1 MSERPPD
8 ARSRREWLRHIAVSL
23 GMGAAANCTL
33 AAQDAHRVHQAV
45 AADKAAAN
53 GPYVP
58 KALTPHEFATLQ
70 RLSDLIVP
78 ADEHSPGA
86 LAAGAAE
93 FIDFLCSAS
102 DEMKRIYTGGLAWM
116 DEAIRR
122 RGDGESFLSAAPDR
136 QAALLD
142 AIAWRESAAAG
153 MEPGVEFFEWA
164 RKMVAD
170 AFYTSPI
177 GIRDLGYEGN
187 RAMAEF
193 HVPQEAVDYA
203 IKRSPFA

>member
-1 MSERPPD
+1 MSEIHD
-8 ARSRREWLRHIAVSL
+8 RSRREWLRHIAVSL
-23 GMGAAANCTL
+23 SLGTAGNYVL
-33 AAQDAHRVHQAV
+33 SAQDAHHLHEAV

-53 GPYVP
+53 GPYLP
-58 KALTPHEFATLQ
+58 KALTAHEFATLE
-70 RLSDLIVP
+70 RLSDLILP

-102 DEMKRIYTGGLAWM
+102 DEMKRIYTGGLGWL

-122 RGDGESFLSAAPDR
+122 RNDGETFLGAAPER
-136 QAALLD
+136 QTALLD
-142 AIAWRESAAAG
+142 AIAWREWAPTG
-153 MEPGVEFFEWA
+153 MEAGVEFFDWA

-177 GIRDLGYEGN
+177 GIRDLGYQGN
-187 RAMAEF
+187 RAMSEF
-193 HVPQEAVDYA
+193 HVPREAIDYA
-203 IKRSPFA
+203 VKRSPFA